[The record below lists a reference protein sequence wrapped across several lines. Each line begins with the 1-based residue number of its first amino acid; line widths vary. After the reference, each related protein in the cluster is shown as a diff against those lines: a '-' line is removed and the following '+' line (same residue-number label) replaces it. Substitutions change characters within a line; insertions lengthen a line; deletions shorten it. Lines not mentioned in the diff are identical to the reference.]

1 MMWAAATLCFFG
13 FFRSGEITV
22 PTEKSFDPTKHL
34 TWGDIAI
41 DNTEDPQTL
50 KVFLRRSK
58 VDQLG
63 KGVDVYIGKT
73 DCPLCPVLAIVQ
85 YMTVRGQEEGPFF
98 QLQDGR
104 PLTKAVFTSKVRE
117 GLRAIGLPEQNF
129 AGHSF
134 RIGAAT
140 TAASVGIEDS
150 VIRTMGRWSSAAYLV
165 YIRTPG
171 STWRPFQDH

>member
-1 MMWAAATLCFFG
+1 MCILE
-13 FFRSGEITV
+13 R
-22 PTEKSFDPTKHL
+22 L
-34 TWGDIAI
+34 TARCAQCW
-41 DNTEDPQTL
+41 
-50 KVFLRRSK
+50 
-58 VDQLG
+58 
-63 KGVDVYIGKT
+63 
-73 DCPLCPVLAIVQ
+73 PLS
-85 YMTVRGQEEGPFF
+85 TVRGQEQGPFF